1 MLGFLGIVKITIY
14 VHTIDI
20 HVPDAYNIIRVYYIV
35 IKFLFCVLILKLLA
49 IVIHTM
55 YMYIRG
61 EERVID
67 AIMKYNFSSPILSN
81 NG

>member
-55 YMYIRG
+55 YMYIRS